1 MLEKHLIEHCSP
13 TLASIKT
20 ANLFTCAYGDEAELE
35 REVTDWNRQ
44 MRGKGIFLQVLR
56 KKEGRALVY
65 VCRFSR
71 LEEDMQKPGTAEFLK
86 QCGYEKAEPA
96 AALDRLRRKLQS
108 EDGFPHEIGLLLGYP
123 LGDVVGF
130 IVNAGR
136 NYALTGYWK
145 VYTNAGET
153 ARMFERYNRC
163 RDVYE
168 RLWKQGRSVSQ
179 LTVAA

>member
-1 MLEKHLIEHCSP
+1 ML
-13 TLASIKT
+13 
-20 ANLFTCAYGDEAELE
+20 ANVGLHQDGQSVYHGDEAELE

-108 EDGFPHEIGLLLGYP
+108 EDGFPHEIGLFLGYP

-145 VYTNAGET
+145 VYTNVVSRLPGCLSGTTAAGMCT
-153 ARMFERYNRC
+153 SGCGSR
-163 RDVYE
+163 
-168 RLWKQGRSVSQ
+168 G
-179 LTVAA
+179 AA